1 MGTQRKAEPARD
13 RTGDRTGD
21 QAGDHTG
28 GQMKLVTPKG
38 ARVDSL
44 RYPDIADLMSR
55 LRFAPGNGRIWL
67 DDQRMVLLHA
77 QSLGTLRRELID
89 SLGIDAARGLL
100 TRMGYNSGARD
111 AELVGKVRAANDVAE
126 MFAVGP
132 QLHMLEGLTEV
143 EPVRLE
149 IDVEK
154 GHYYGEFLWK
164 GCAEDEEHVRIYGI
178 GAEPACWTQIGYAS
192 GYTSVFMGRP
202 ILYREVECRALGQ
215 SYCRIIG
222 KPIEAWGDE
231 ATNDLRF
238 LKAQSFTQ
246 GLAASDEHTHALSGY
261 GALAP
266 RETPTAFGDG
276 NMVGASPGFNAV
288 CHMIR
293 RVAGT
298 RATVLFLGE
307 SGVGKEVFARTLH
320 RISKRSEGAFVA
332 INCAA
337 IPESLVES
345 ELFGVEK
352 GGFTDATQSRPG
364 RFERANGGT
373 LFLDEIGILT
383 MTAQGKLLRA
393 LQEGEIERVGDT
405 QTRRVDVRV
414 VAATNLDLR
423 DEVRAG
429 RFREDLFFRL
439 NVFPVRVPSLRER
452 KEDLPVLLNH
462 FLRKY
467 RERHGRNVTGFTSR
481 AIDAILSYNW
491 PGNIRELENIVERG
505 VILAADDGAIDVGHL
520 FISGETF
527 DLSVFGVDEHG
538 ALLPS
543 DKLNMLAGSED
554 EAGRV
559 TRQVTSLLMGT
570 ENEGPPLSL
579 DDIES
584 ALLKSAVRQASGNLS
599 AAARN
604 LGITRAQLVYRLK
617 SRGLRV

>member
-1 MGTQRKAEPARD
+1 MGTQRKAE
-13 RTGDRTGD
+13 
-21 QAGDHTG
+21 QAGDP
-28 GQMKLVTPKG
+28 MKLVTPRG

-111 AELVGKVRAANDVAE
+111 AELVGKVRPENNVAE

-154 GHYYGEFLWK
+154 GHYYGEFIWK
-164 GCAEDEEHVRIYGI
+164 ACAEDEEHVRIYGI
-178 GAEPACWTQIGYAS
+178 GAEPVCWMQIGYAS

-215 SYCRIIG
+215 SHCRIIG
-222 KPIEAWGDE
+222 KPIEEWGDE
-231 ATNDLRF
+231 AANDLRF

-246 GLAASDEHTHALSGY
+246 GLAASGDRTHSIADHD
-261 GALAP
+261 AFAQ
-266 RETPTAFGDG
+266 READTAPTAFGDG

-293 RVAGT
+293 RVAAT

-320 RISKRSEGAFVA
+320 RISNRSEGAFVA

-383 MTAQGKLLRA
+383 KTAQGKLLRA

-505 VILAADDGAIDVGHL
+505 VILAADNAPIDVGHL

-527 DLSVFGVDEHG
+527 DPLLFGVDEHG
-538 ALLPS
+538 SLLPS
-543 DKLNMLAGSED
+543 GKLNSLSGSGD
-554 EAGRV
+554 EAERV
-559 TRQVTSLLMGT
+559 TRKVTSLLMGT
-570 ENEGPPLSL
+570 ENDGAPLSL

-599 AAARN
+599 AAARS

>member
-1 MGTQRKAEPARD
+1 MGTQRKAGQDTE
-13 RTGDRTGD
+13 
-21 QAGDHTG
+21 
-28 GQMKLVTPKG
+28 QMKLVTPHG

-111 AELVGKVRAANDVAE
+111 AELVGKVRPGTDVNE

-149 IDVEK
+149 IDVEN

-178 GAEPACWTQIGYAS
+178 GAEPVCWTQIGYAC

-215 SYCRIIG
+215 AHCRIIG
-222 KPIEAWGDE
+222 KPIEEWGDE
-231 ATNDLRF
+231 AANDLRF

-246 GLAASDEHTHALSGY
+246 GLAASGDHADSASGY
-261 GALAP
+261 GAYEP
-266 RETPTAFGDG
+266 REATAAPTAFGDV

-293 RVAGT
+293 RVATT

-320 RISKRSEGAFVA
+320 RISKRSDGAFVA

-364 RFERANGGT
+364 RFERAHGGT

-393 LQEGEIERVGDT
+393 LQEGEIERIGDT

-439 NVFPVRVPSLRER
+439 NVFPIRVPSLRER

-481 AIDAILSYNW
+481 AIDAVLSYNW

-505 VILAADDGAIDVGHL
+505 VILAADDGPIDVGHL

-527 DLSVFGVDEHG
+527 DLSLFGVDEHG
-538 ALLPS
+538 SLLPS
-543 DKLNMLAGSED
+543 DKLNALGDTGAGSGD
-554 EAGRV
+554 EAERV
-559 TRQVTSLLMGT
+559 TRKVTSLLMGT
-570 ENEGPPLSL
+570 ESDGLPLSL

-599 AAARN
+599 AAARS